1 MRVLVTGG
9 RDYLDVRRVFAGLD
23 RLHDAVGGITE
34 IIEGGASGAD
44 IRAQWWAEREQ
55 IPCTEMKAD
64 WEKHGKA
71 AGYIRNREMADL
83 KPDLVLACPGGK
95 GTANMIAIAKE
106 RGIRVVYLEKIAQPF
121 PGPVVHSL
129 LNL

>member
-23 RLHDAVGGITE
+23 RLNDAVGGITE

-44 IRAQWWAEREQ
+44 IRARWWAEREQ
-55 IPCTEMKAD
+55 IKITEVPAE
-64 WEKHGKA
+64 WAKHGKR
-71 AGYIRNREMADL
+71 AGYIRNRQMAEL
-83 KPDLVLACPGGK
+83 NPDIVLACPGGN
-95 GTANMIAIAKE
+95 GTADMVSIAKL
-106 RGIRVVYLEKIAQPF
+106 RGIRVVYLEKLAQPF